1 MTNQKIVLSVF
12 VAMQLSVMSLFATT
26 DKILA
31 TVGNQN
37 ITKEDVDIVLKGQN
51 LSYDKLK
58 EKDQQNIINQLIDRK
73 ILSMIAYKTDI
84 INSKLYKETLE
95 KVKQDLALQL
105 WMSNMAK
112 TVQVSEASMKN
123 YFDANKEKFK
133 KPLELKARHIL
144 VKSQKEAKDII
155 ASLSKVKDLK
165 AEFIKMAKIKST
177 DGAATNGGDLGWFTL
192 DKMIPEFSLAAS
204 SLKVGA
210 ITEEPVS
217 TTFGYHVIYLE
228 DKKESALLE
237 YNEIKNDI
245 KQFLLNDQFNK
256 QVEHIIKVEKPKLNI
271 LIKK

>member
-37 ITKEDVDIVLKGQN
+37 ITKEDVNIVLKGQN

-155 ASLSKVKDLK
+155 ASLSKAKDLK